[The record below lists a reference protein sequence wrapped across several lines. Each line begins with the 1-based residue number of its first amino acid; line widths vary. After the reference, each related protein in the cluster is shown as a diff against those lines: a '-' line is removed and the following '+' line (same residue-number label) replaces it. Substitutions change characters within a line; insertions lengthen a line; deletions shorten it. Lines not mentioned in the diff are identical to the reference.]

1 MTFNLVVEIVFLFL
15 NDMYKSKTI
24 KEFMKDGYAYCLAN
38 EREIREHIA
47 FSEKQG
53 HE

>member
-1 MTFNLVVEIVFLFL
+1 
-15 NDMYKSKTI
+15 
-24 KEFMKDGYAYCLAN
+24 MKDGYAYCLAN

-53 HE
+53 HEQVDEVLKQNRAEFKESVEYFVD